1 MKNKLK
7 IEIRLDEDMLR
18 KAAAVAK
25 HEGMNFNNYIMKL
38 IRGSVSYH
46 ERVHGRI
53 DPAKQELPEGVVENE
68 E

>member
-1 MKNKLK
+1 MKNKMKVELR
-7 IEIRLDEDMLR
+7 IDEDMLR
-18 KAAAVAK
+18 KAAAVAE

-53 DPAKQELPEGVVENE
+53 DPYKVELPEGVIGNE